1 MKIAGREIRVWKN
14 PPSGEEKS
22 AAPADP
28 DTQLQARW
36 TNGANLKTRGVTY
49 GLMAAVIAGPVALA
63 LVVNQASS
71 AAPASAP
78 QVALPADTSGEQV
91 AVGEFAQQ
99 FVLTWLQTPRGK
111 ESALA
116 GFVDTANLQLPL
128 KAVTASQPSTA
139 QLIHAGPG
147 MWSVSVGATVTD
159 AAGLARR
166 YFQVP
171 VRYVAGSM
179 IATALPAPAPA
190 PGTTATPELAYQ
202 YTAALSEPL
211 ASMVGQ
217 FLGALLTGTGDVTRY
232 VSPGTSITSVTPAP
246 YSAVRVLEV
255 RTDQD
260 LRDSPMVVPRGSD
273 LHVLVT
279 AAATVSA
286 EQQIT
291 VQYPLTL
298 KVRASR
304 WEVASLDPAPLTNAQ
319 PRPSLTGTTAAGVPT
334 LAPSSAVSS
343 TPAAASTASAAL
355 ATPAATAAPT
365 ASAAPATP
373 AAPSAAPA
381 PAAPAAPAVPAR

>member
-1 MKIAGREIRVWKN
+1 
-14 PPSGEEKS
+14 
-22 AAPADP
+22 
-28 DTQLQARW
+28 
-36 TNGANLKTRGVTY
+36 
-49 GLMAAVIAGPVALA
+49 
-63 LVVNQASS
+63 
-71 AAPASAP
+71 
-78 QVALPADTSGEQV
+78 
-91 AVGEFAQQ
+91 
-99 FVLTWLQTPRGK
+99 
-111 ESALA
+111 
-116 GFVDTANLQLPL
+116 
-128 KAVTASQPSTA
+128 
-139 QLIHAGPG
+139 
-147 MWSVSVGATVTD
+147 
-159 AAGLARR
+159 
-166 YFQVP
+166 
-171 VRYVAGSM
+171 
-179 IATALPAPAPA
+179 
-190 PGTTATPELAYQ
+190 
-202 YTAALSEPL
+202 
-211 ASMVGQ
+211 
-217 FLGALLTGTGDVTRY
+217 LLTGTGDVTRY
-232 VSPGTSITSVTPAP
+232 VSPGTSITSVAPAP

-355 ATPAATAAPT
+355 ATPAAPAAPT
-365 ASAAPATP
+365 ASAAPAAP

>member
-1 MKIAGREIRVWKN
+1 
-14 PPSGEEKS
+14 
-22 AAPADP
+22 
-28 DTQLQARW
+28 
-36 TNGANLKTRGVTY
+36 
-49 GLMAAVIAGPVALA
+49 
-63 LVVNQASS
+63 
-71 AAPASAP
+71 
-78 QVALPADTSGEQV
+78 
-91 AVGEFAQQ
+91 
-99 FVLTWLQTPRGK
+99 
-111 ESALA
+111 
-116 GFVDTANLQLPL
+116 
-128 KAVTASQPSTA
+128 
-139 QLIHAGPG
+139 
-147 MWSVSVGATVTD
+147 
-159 AAGLARR
+159 
-166 YFQVP
+166 
-171 VRYVAGSM
+171 VRYAAGSM
-179 IATALPAPAPA
+179 IATALPAPVPA

-232 VSPGTSITSVTPAP
+232 VSPGTSITSVAPAP

-355 ATPAATAAPT
+355 ATPAAPAAPT
-365 ASAAPATP
+365 ASAVPAAP

-381 PAAPAAPAVPAR
+381 PAVSAAPAVPAR

>member
-1 MKIAGREIRVWKN
+1 MKIAGREIRVWKK

-49 GLMAAVIAGPVALA
+49 GLMAAVIAGPVALT
-63 LVVNQASS
+63 LVINQASS
-71 AAPASAP
+71 AAPANAP

-111 ESALA
+111 
-116 GFVDTANLQLPL
+116 P
-128 KAVTASQPSTA
+128 VTASQPSTA

-147 MWSVSVGATVTD
+147 MWSVSVGAAVTD

-171 VRYVAGSM
+171 VRYAAGSM
-179 IATALPAPAPA
+179 IATALPAPVPA

-232 VSPGTSITSVTPAP
+232 VSPGTSITSVAPAP

-273 LHVLVT
+273 LDVLVT

-319 PRPSLTGTTAAGVPT
+319 PRPSLTGTTAAGVST

-343 TPAAASTASAAL
+343 TPAAASTASAA
-355 ATPAATAAPT
+355 PAA
-365 ASAAPATP
+365 P

-381 PAAPAAPAVPAR
+381 PVAPGAPAVPAR